1 MILDEIVR
9 FRRDD
14 VARAIRDTPLKE
26 LEQSPTYATPRR
38 GFAQALRRGGVAIIA
53 EVKKA
58 SPSRG
63 VIRPEF
69 DPVAIARAYEHAGAI
84 AVSVLTEERFFQ
96 GHLDHLGQVRR
107 AVNLP
112 ILRKDFL
119 IDPYQ
124 VIEAR
129 AWGADAVLFIV
140 AILGDPQ
147 LDEMLAA
154 AREQGVD
161 ALVEIHDERELERA
175 LTSGAEIIGINNRDL
190 RTFVTTLETAER
202 LRPLVPASAVPVA
215 ESGISSPADIVRLR
229 RAGFDAF
236 LIGECLMRA
245 PDPGMKLRELLCQ
258 SWGGAADG

>member
-14 VARAIRDTPLKE
+14 VARAARATPRKE
-26 LEQSPTYATPRR
+26 LEQSPAYAAPRH
-38 GFAQALRRGGVAIIA
+38 GFAQGLRRGGIAIIA

-63 VIRPEF
+63 VIRPDF
-69 DPVAIARAYEHAGAI
+69 DPAAIARAYEHAGAVG
-84 AVSVLTEERFFQ
+84 VSVLTEERFFQ
-96 GHLDHLGQVRR
+96 GHLDHLAEVRR

-124 VIEAR
+124 VVEAR
-129 AWGADAVLFIV
+129 TWGADAVLFIV
-140 AILGDPQ
+140 AILGDQQ

-154 AREQGVD
+154 AREQGLD

-175 LTSGAEIIGINNRDL
+175 LAAGAEIVGINNRDL
-190 RTFVTTLETAER
+190 RSFVTTLETAER

-215 ESGISSPADIVRLR
+215 ESGISGPADIARLG

-245 PDPGMKLRELLCQ
+245 PDPGAKLRELLCQ
-258 SWGGAADG
+258 SWGGVDDR